1 MKCQS
6 CGVEIPPEWVKAIQK
21 NECPGCE
28 GAIMTEQ
35 SQELLT
41 ELSAAM
47 AKMPNDPQGIS
58 GWLLSNYILTKIG
71 EAIPVTQFHGQ
82 KAPRNEGTP
91 LKVHPGLVGAVEFQT
106 KESIANRLA
115 ATGGQLLDNG
125 GVVNEMHEVMSME
138 DREMEAAMNAQA
150 AWGAPPVQPSNVTAN
165 YFNQLEARVKAQQ
178 NVLAG
183 GDHGVSFVGGQ
194 YKGVRRGG

>member
-1 MKCQS
+1 MKCENCQ
-6 CGVEIPPEWVKAIQK
+6 VIIPPEWK
-21 NECPGCE
+21 NVILKNQCPNCDQT
-28 GAIMTEQ
+28 IMSE
-35 SQELLT
+35 SSKLILDELK
-41 ELSAAM
+41 EAM
-47 AKMPNDPQGIS
+47 SKMPNDPDGLATWIF
-58 GWLLSNYILTKIG
+58 SNYTLVKVG
-71 EAIPVTQFHGQ
+71 EALPVTQFYGQ